1 MRRQIY
7 NVHWRGVAAPDR
19 HRSDPC
25 RPDPCR
31 PDPCRI
37 VTGYFVS
44 DHLLRDLRQVSADP
58 KLANAAFR
66 IVPRP
71 AGRGAYK
78 PRFWLCDDTGSLRPC
93 TELEYRSLA
102 RIPVQPRL
110 PLKAAMPGSHIH

>member
-1 MRRQIY
+1 MIMRRQTY

-19 HRSDPC
+19 R
-25 RPDPCR
+25 RPDR
-31 PDPCRI
+31 QI

-66 IVPRP
+66 IVPKP
-71 AGRGAYK
+71 AGRYK

-93 TELEYRSLA
+93 TEVEYRSLA
-102 RIPVQPRL
+102 RIPEQPRL
-110 PLKAAMPGSHIH
+110 PLKAATPDSHIH